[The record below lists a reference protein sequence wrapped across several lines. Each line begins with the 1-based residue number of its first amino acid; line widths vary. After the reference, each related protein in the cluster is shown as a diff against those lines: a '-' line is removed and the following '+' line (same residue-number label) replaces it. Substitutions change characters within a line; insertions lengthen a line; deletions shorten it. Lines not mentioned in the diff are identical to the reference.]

1 MLKNSGGVEKSS
13 NCAQM
18 PLHPRIKQST
28 RERHEKTLRSGMGK
42 SFYTPSVRRTME
54 KQPRQEPIQAKRW
67 RGRGRSG
74 CSGTGMRVKS

>member
-28 RERHEKTLRSGMGK
+28 RERHEKTLRSGMSK
-42 SFYTPSVRRTME
+42 SFYTPSVRRTM
-54 KQPRQEPIQAKRW
+54 
-67 RGRGRSG
+67 
-74 CSGTGMRVKS
+74 